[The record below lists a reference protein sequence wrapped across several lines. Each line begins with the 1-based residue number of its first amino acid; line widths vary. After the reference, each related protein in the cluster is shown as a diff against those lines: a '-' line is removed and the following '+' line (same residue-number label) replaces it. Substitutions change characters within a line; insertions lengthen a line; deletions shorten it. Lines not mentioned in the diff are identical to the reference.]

1 MVEHPMDTF
10 TSAPSSHLIVW
21 RFVDGKAGHEA
32 QSQGLIEALGRQVSV
47 HCECFDVRGLPQG
60 FPAWVM
66 GRFPAGDSRPEPNL
80 IVGAGHRTHLPMLT
94 ARRAWGGTVAVLMR
108 PSLPSWLFDYVIMPE
123 HDGRLSRKNVFVT
136 KGVLNTVRPA
146 ESAVV
151 EQGLIL
157 IGGPSRH
164 HGWDDR
170 TLADQVRLAVAGDAG
185 VHWTV
190 TTSRRTP
197 DSTVALLQGLGL
209 KNCTIVPVSETE
221 PGWVA
226 NQLKRCGRVMVSE
239 DSASMVFE
247 ALTAGARVGLLAVP
261 SHGRKSRVEAAMQ
274 GLRDEGRVFGV
285 GETPGPD
292 RPCVP
297 LAEADRAAEW
307 LLSRL
312 SFK

>member
-1 MVEHPMDTF
+1 MSEQLLESTP
-10 TSAPSSHLIVW
+10 SAPTSKLVVW

-32 QSQGLIEALGRQVSV
+32 QSKGLADALSRRVSV
-47 HCECFDVRGLPQG
+47 HCECFDVRSLPSV
-60 FPAWVM
+60 FSAWLM
-66 GRFPAGDSRPEPNL
+66 GRFSAGDGRPEPDL
-80 IVGAGHRTHLPMLT
+80 IVGAGHRTHLPMLA
-94 ARRAWGGTVAVLMR
+94 ARRAWGGRVAVLMK

-123 HDGRLSRKNVFVT
+123 HDGRLRRKNVFVT

-146 ESAVV
+146 ENASM

-164 HGWDDR
+164 HDWDDR
-170 TLADQVRLAVAGDAG
+170 VLADQVRQAIAGDAG
-185 VHWTV
+185 VHWTA

-197 DSTVALLQGLGL
+197 ESTVALLRALEL
-209 KNCTIVPVSETE
+209 KDCTIVPVAETG

-226 NQLKRCGRVMVSE
+226 DQLKRCGRVMVSE

-247 ALTAGARVGLLAVP
+247 ALSAGARVALLAVP
-261 SHGRKSRVEAAMQ
+261 SRSRKSRVEAAMQ
-274 GLRDEGRVFGV
+274 GLRDEGRVVAAGEAFG
-285 GETPGPD
+285 D
-292 RPCVP
+292 DQACVP

-312 SFK
+312 G